1 MTYSLTLIGHPG
13 KLSSALN
20 FPPSRLSKTWISYR
34 TQEMVEKKIWKE
46 PRFLHLTIGNRPWA
60 IQIWPWKVM
69 IRRCSRDF
77 CHFLA
82 ENTKNCIR
90 HRKTKNQDF
99 CILSYEIDH
108 EQIIFAKKLWFRG
121 VLEIFANFQQK
132 IRKIYIRDEKTKNH
146 NFGISSNGRVKTNC

>member
-1 MTYSLTLIGHPG
+1 MWVRSPFMTLFLILTP
-13 KLSSALN
+13 
-20 FPPSRLSKTWISYR
+20 SYR
-34 TQEMVEKKIWKE
+34 TQEMVEKKISKE

-69 IRRCSRDF
+69 IWRCSRDF

-82 ENTKNCIR
+82 ENTKNFIR

-108 EQIIFAKKLWFRG
+108 EQFIFDKKVMIPRCS
-121 VLEIFANFQQK
+121 
-132 IRKIYIRDEKTKNH
+132 RDFCQFSTKNTK
-146 NFGISSNGRVKTNC
+146 NLYSRRKDQKSQLRDLI

>member
-1 MTYSLTLIGHPG
+1 
-13 KLSSALN
+13 
-20 FPPSRLSKTWISYR
+20 
-34 TQEMVEKKIWKE
+34 
-46 PRFLHLTIGNRPWA
+46 
-60 IQIWPWKVM
+60 M

-108 EQIIFAKKLWFRG
+108 EQFIFAKKVMIPRCSRDFCQFSTKKY
-121 VLEIFANFQQK
+121 EKFIFETKSPK
-132 IRKIYIRDEKTKNH
+132 IKILGSYLILPTMSDSDLTKNYDSVVFKRFF
-146 NFGISSNGRVKTNC
+146 NNIRRKYFLLKIIIF

>member
-1 MTYSLTLIGHPG
+1 
-13 KLSSALN
+13 
-20 FPPSRLSKTWISYR
+20 
-34 TQEMVEKKIWKE
+34 MVEKKISKE

-146 NFGISSNGRVKTNC
+146 NFGISSNLTDYERFRFDKKLWFGGVLEIF